1 MTDEK
6 QHGRGR
12 FVVITGLSGSGK
24 SSVLKAMEDLGYY
37 AVDNLPPQLLPSFV
51 NLPLKQLD
59 DSFKVALGMDI
70 RGHLFP
76 EIFPGVFSELLQE
89 GFPLEMLF
97 LEASDDVLLRRFS
110 ETRRAHPVARANDGL
125 AASIR
130 RERALLEPI
139 RAMAN
144 QVLDTSKFTIHQ
156 LRRAIAGLYSDSDAA
171 AGMQVNIMSFG
182 YKFGLPGEADL
193 VMDVRF
199 LPNPYFV
206 DELRPLG
213 GKDEPVAEFVLSQ
226 EATKAFLGRFL
237 DLLKF
242 LIPHYQN
249 EGKSRLTVAIGCTG
263 GRHRSVALAEW
274 LARQLSSAETTV
286 TVRHRDLDEG
296 AKS

>member
-76 EIFPGVFSELLQE
+76 ESFPRVFSELLQE

-156 LRRAIAGLYSDSDAA
+156 LRRAIAGLYSDSAAA

-274 LARQLSSAETTV
+274 LARQLSSAATTV

>member
-1 MTDEK
+1 MNDEK

-51 NLPLKQLD
+51 SLPLKQMD
-59 DSFKVALGMDI
+59 DSFKAALGMDI
-70 RGHLFP
+70 RGHRFP
-76 EIFPGVFSELLQE
+76 EIFPGVYSELLQM
-89 GFPLEMLF
+89 GYPLEMLF
-97 LEASDDVLLRRFS
+97 LEASDDVLLHRFS
-110 ETRRAHPVARANDGL
+110 ETRRVHPVAKANDGL
-125 AASIR
+125 LASIR

-139 RAMAN
+139 RTIAN

-156 LRRAIAGLYSDSDAA
+156 LRRAIAGLYSDSAAA
-171 AGMQVNIMSFG
+171 AGMQLNLMSFG
-182 YKFGLPGEADL
+182 YKNGLPSEADM

-199 LPNPYFV
+199 LPNPYFI
-206 DELRPLG
+206 DELRPLS

-226 EATKAFLGRFL
+226 EITKAFLGRFL

-263 GRHRSVALAEW
+263 GRHRSVTVVEW
-274 LARQLSSAETTV
+274 LAKQLSFVEATV
-286 TVRHRDLDEG
+286 TVRHRDMDLG
-296 AKS
+296 G